1 MSGPLPSPDAPFI
14 RTLTNVSNPSI
25 IHSRPSQQSF
35 AASDDYYSLSGS
47 STNSNESAAVHAASQ
62 HTITRFQT
70 PPSRYRTPQQSRDY
84 LPQRSRDNLLEQ
96 QHATVE
102 EEEVR
107 KTPMRG
113 EGKRRSS
120 VSELEAASGVAVGGK
135 IQEPAP
141 SQQRFSGVKRKPVP
155 SVIMDSDDT
164 SKRES
169 WISPTFAQ
177 SSAAKDINRGS
188 DAPTPGVDDTPYIQ
202 FALDQLTRD
211 EEVRGSRLYP
221 GTGVGGHGSYPAGA
235 WPLPATHRYESV
247 PQEEKKSSFEQVP
260 QRNPQRLGTA
270 LHPQSSDEAQSRG
283 QNVFMAVPDSQYS
296 KLDFLPGILRP
307 IQLGAYL
314 ALVVIFLA
322 CLIFTAVWSRTNTT
336 LTDYGRFGDARY
348 FVFRYLPTLLGMIL
362 LMWLFQ
368 IEIALY
374 RIAPFIAM
382 TSPFPRN
389 RLAGVHL
396 PLVPQGFV
404 LPCFKHF
411 SAGQP
416 VIGAFILISWL
427 QLFTI
432 PLLASSFNS
441 YQQNGVWRW
450 LAVQPVI
457 WVAVALYIFLVIA
470 LVMLLFWL
478 SRTATGLKWD
488 PRSLADLIV
497 LLERSNAFDG
507 ESEDVAKLG
516 QWRTSHRPNEIF
528 HGYGVED
535 KPARSYGVQ
544 DGRITEKRYSDPEMD
559 IEAGRIRTS
568 KEAIL
573 ARNSDSNLGSQHSRG
588 GALPWFLKPFFAL
601 LWPIIA
607 IVLLI
612 AFLVISYLPS
622 TTVANGFDPRVS
634 SFVSRQGY
642 NNTNFLYSF
651 LPASLAMLCLLF
663 WLSIDLAHRRLQPF
677 ASLAGYHVDHLGD
690 SAERTLLPSYP
701 ADLPVQATLTSLI
714 NTHWRP
720 ALTSFTTLLAAT
732 LPILAG
738 GVFWALFYPSTQ
750 SIRVTAHMPAYYA
763 LSVFLAL
770 YAFAYIAIYPPGSL
784 RNAHL
789 PRDVNTFAGVRDL
802 VAQSRLLDDLAFRS
816 PRSKV
821 DLVTRL
827 LSSTNRTRR
836 SCRLDCGVETVVMS
850 GPAGATGGAGAGAS
864 KVSLADSLRGF
875 GNARKQSAAGGRDTP
890 EGWEGLKGMR
900 FGFGKWTG
908 RNGREWVGVDRER

>member
-1 MSGPLPSPDAPFI
+1 MVSTSIPRINILVDIELSLLPKSSPRRQQA
-14 RTLTNVSNPSI
+14 RLLTLIPPTVSNPSI

-120 VSELEAASGVAVGGK
+120 VSELEGASGVAVGGK

-141 SQQRFSGVKRKPVP
+141 SQQR
-155 SVIMDSDDT
+155 
-164 SKRES
+164 
-169 WISPTFAQ
+169 
-177 SSAAKDINRGS
+177 

-322 CLIFTAVWSRTNTT
+322 CLIFTAVWSRANTT

-389 RLAGVHL
+389 RLAGAQL

-404 LPCFKHF
+404 LPYFKHF

-457 WVAVALYIFLVIA
+457 WVAVSLYILLVVA

-827 LSSTNRTRR
+827 LS
-836 SCRLDCGVETVVMS
+836 
-850 GPAGATGGAGAGAS
+850 
-864 KVSLADSLRGF
+864 
-875 GNARKQSAAGGRDTP
+875 DTP

-908 RNGREWVGVDRER
+908 RDGREWVGVDRER